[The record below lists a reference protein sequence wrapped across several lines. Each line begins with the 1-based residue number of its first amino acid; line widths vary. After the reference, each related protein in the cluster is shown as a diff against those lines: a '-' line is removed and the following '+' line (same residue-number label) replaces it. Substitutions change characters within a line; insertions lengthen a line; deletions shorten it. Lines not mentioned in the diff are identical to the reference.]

1 MAVSW
6 ITGADTAEPG
16 SPEADSAAEAASWV
30 LYKLTGEKYSGVS
43 ESTEWYG
50 SRDSACGACSD
61 LEMRAY
67 GYYLSHFDFPHFL
80 SDSTPKGLR
89 LRGTPVVSITSIEDK
104 DGVVLN
110 PADYRLVN
118 RAYLIKTDGSCWDMR
133 DGYTITYRH
142 GAYPPELGRI
152 AAIRLA
158 NELIKSITDID
169 NCSLPDRVTSVSRQG
184 ISYTILDPQT
194 FIENGRTGV
203 YEIDLFIK
211 TANPDNARKKPK
223 VFSVDRPRGER
234 YI

>member
-6 ITGADTAEPG
+6 ITGADTAEPA

-30 LYKLTGEKYSGVS
+30 LFKLTGEKYPGVS
-43 ESTEWYG
+43 ESTQWYG
-50 SRDSACGACSD
+50 SRDSMCGACGD
-61 LEMRAY
+61 TEFRAY
-67 GYYLSHFDFPHFL
+67 GYYLAHYDFPHFL
-80 SDSTPKGLR
+80 LDSTPKGLR
-89 LRGTPVVSITSIEDK
+89 LRNTPVVSITSVEDK

-118 RAYLIKTDGSCWDMR
+118 RAYLIKSDGSCWDMQ

-142 GAYPPELGRI
+142 GANPPELGRI

-158 NELIKSITDID
+158 NELIKSVTDLE

-184 ISYTILDPQT
+184 LSYTILDPQT

-234 YI
+234 YN